1 MFLILILAMIILILL
16 GIILVFASV
25 GGAAFIL
32 VFGDVIVCIIFLVW
46 LIKKII
52 DKRWFKGSRFIF

>member
-16 GIILVFASV
+16 GIIVVFVSV

-32 VFGDVIVCIIFLVW
+32 VFGDVIVCVIFLIW

-52 DKRWFKGSRFIF
+52 NKR